1 VPVELSDVHSNG
13 YSPKREYVADNEPAG
28 KSDPAAVNKP
38 ASDGHAISSEP
49 RDLLSP
55 TPIAI
60 SVLVSDSTE
69 MGCELLSTALT
80 TPKIGFHIV
89 GAAISSKPL
98 LETAVAVKPEIAL
111 VSLGLREGPTA
122 GLQALKELRAQAP
135 ATQCILL
142 MDKPCQDI
150 VTEALRAGA
159 KGVFLRN
166 SPVDMLLRCIR
177 VVRDGQV
184 WISNADLRR
193 IIDVFSTWT
202 PVRVQNATGQDVL
215 SNRER
220 EIVSLVVQG
229 LSNREIAQEA
239 HLSEHTVKNYLLRIF
254 DKLGVSSRAE
264 LIVRILSDQG
274 TGT

>member
-1 VPVELSDVHSNG
+1 MHSNG
-13 YSPKREYVADNEPAG
+13 HSPKRDCAAENGPTAKP
-28 KSDPAAVNKP
+28 DPAALNKS
-38 ASDGHAISSEP
+38 ASDGHAIANEP

-80 TPKIGFHIV
+80 TTKVGFHIV
-89 GAAISSKPL
+89 GAAISSKRL
-98 LETAVAVKPEIAL
+98 LETAIAVKPEVAL
-111 VSLGLREGPTA
+111 VSLALREGPTA
-122 GLQALKELRAQAP
+122 GLQVLKELRTQVP

-142 MDKPCQDI
+142 MDKPSQDT
-150 VTEALRAGA
+150 VTEALRTGA
-159 KGVFLRN
+159 KGIFLRN
-166 SPVDMLLRCIR
+166 SPVEMLLRCIR

>member
-1 VPVELSDVHSNG
+1 MHSNG
-13 YSPKREYVADNEPAG
+13 YSLKGNPAPEDEPPVKPNQAALN
-28 KSDPAAVNKP
+28 KS
-38 ASDGHAISSEP
+38 ASPGPTISNEP

-55 TPIAI
+55 TPISI

-80 TPKIGFHIV
+80 APKMGFHIA
-89 GAAISSKPL
+89 GAAISSKRL
-98 LETAVAVKPEIAL
+98 LETANALKPEIAL
-111 VSLGLREGPTA
+111 VSLALREGPTA
-122 GLQALKELRAQAP
+122 GLQVLKDLRAQVP

-142 MDKPCQDI
+142 MDKPSQDI
-150 VTEALRAGA
+150 VTEAMRAGA

-166 SPVDMLLRCIR
+166 SPVEMLLRCIR

-202 PVRVQNATGQDVL
+202 PVRVHNATGQDVL

-264 LIVRILSDQG
+264 LIVRVLSDQG
-274 TGT
+274 NGT